1 MCIVVVLNPRYT
13 LVASNKDPAS
23 ITMANCLIDDIGFTK
38 VESDEN
44 RKIGRSHSLHK
55 SQAELINNDDEH
67 FDSYSFKNVKLHLS
81 HNRSL
86 LHLDNLDELY
96 PESVAFVFLSK
107 HSSESGIP
115 TLTCHFTGNFSN
127 SNPYGGIPKELG
139 IAYPYLQKSYIRDI
153 TSKQSIVS
161 EYDIVIEATH
171 HGPTSL
177 KKPSVFIEIG
187 STQKQ
192 WTDKKAA
199 LLVCQSVVSFLTKEN
214 ASAQCKSVGIAFG
227 GTHYPTKLNKLLLES
242 EIGLASIAAK
252 HNLTAID
259 EFMVRQ
265 MITKSVEKVT
275 YAIVDKKGMGKE
287 KNRIL
292 ELIDKVSLEL
302 LEV

>member
-1 MCIVVVLNPRYT
+1 MRNPQYT
-13 LVASNKDPAS
+13 LVASNKDQAS
-23 ITMANCLIDDIGFTK
+23 ITMAKCLIDDIGFTK
-38 VESDEN
+38 VENSEN
-44 RKIGRSHSLHK
+44 RIIGGSYNMHN
-55 SQAELINNDDEH
+55 SQDKLGNNDDEH

-96 PESVAFVFLSK
+96 PESTAFVFLSK

-127 SNPYGGIPKELG
+127 SNPYGGIPRELG
-139 IAYPYLQKSYIRDI
+139 IAYPHLQKSYIRDI
-153 TSKQSIVS
+153 TSKQSFVS
-161 EYDIVIEATH
+161 EYDIIIEATH

-192 WTDKKAA
+192 WTDRNAA
-199 LLVCQSVVSFLTKEN
+199 SVVCQSVVSVLTQEITG
-214 ASAQCKSVGIAFG
+214 AHCKSVGIAFG
-227 GTHYPTKLNKLLLES
+227 GTHYPTKLNNLLLES
-242 EIGLASIAAK
+242 EFGLASIAAK

-259 EFMVRQ
+259 GFMMKQ
-265 MITKSVEKVT
+265 MISRSIEKVT
-275 YAIVDKKGMGKE
+275 HVIVDKKGLGKE

-292 ELIDKVSLEL
+292 DLIGKENLEF
-302 LEV
+302 LEI

>member
-1 MCIVVVLNPRYT
+1 VFVVVLNPHYT

-23 ITMANCLIDDIGFTK
+23 ITMAKCLIDDIGFTK
-38 VESDEN
+38 VENSKN
-44 RKIGRSHSLHK
+44 LKIGWSHSLQRK
-55 SQAELINNDDEH
+55 SQDKPGNNDDEH
-67 FDSYSFKNVKLHLS
+67 FDSYSYKNVKLHLS

-96 PESVAFVFLSK
+96 PESMAFVFLSK

-127 SNPYGGIPKELG
+127 SNPYGGIPRELG
-139 IAYPYLQKSYIRDI
+139 IAYPHIQKSYIRDI
-153 TSKQSIVS
+153 TSKQSFVS
-161 EYDIVIEATH
+161 EYDIIIEATH

-192 WTDKKAA
+192 WTDRNAA
-199 LLVCQSVVSFLTKEN
+199 SVVCQSAVSILTQEN
-214 ASAQCKSVGIAFG
+214 TSTDCKSVGIAFG

-242 EIGLASIAAK
+242 EFGLASIAAK
-252 HNLTAID
+252 YNLTSID
-259 EFMVRQ
+259 EFMMKQ
-265 MITKSVEKVT
+265 MISKSIEKITHV
-275 YAIVDKKGMGKE
+275 IVDKKGLGKE

-292 ELIDKVSLEL
+292 ELIDKENLEL

>member
-1 MCIVVVLNPRYT
+1 MTNPQYT
-13 LVASNKDPAS
+13 LVASNKDQAS
-23 ITMANCLIDDIGFTK
+23 ITMAKCLIDDIGFTK
-38 VESDEN
+38 VEN
-44 RKIGRSHSLHK
+44 RIIGGSYNMHN
-55 SQAELINNDDEH
+55 SQDKLGNNDDEH

-96 PESVAFVFLSK
+96 PESTAFVFLSK

-127 SNPYGGIPKELG
+127 SNPYGGIPRELG
-139 IAYPYLQKSYIRDI
+139 IAYPHLQKSYIRDI
-153 TSKQSIVS
+153 TSKQSFVS
-161 EYDIVIEATH
+161 EYDIIIEATH

-192 WTDKKAA
+192 WTDRNAA
-199 LLVCQSVVSFLTKEN
+199 SVVCQSVVSVLTQEITG
-214 ASAQCKSVGIAFG
+214 AHCKSVGIAFG
-227 GTHYPTKLNKLLLES
+227 GTHYPTKLNNLLLES
-242 EIGLASIAAK
+242 KFGLASIAAK

-259 EFMVRQ
+259 GFMMKQ
-265 MITKSVEKVT
+265 MISRSIEKVT
-275 YAIVDKKGMGKE
+275 HVIVDKKGLGKE

-292 ELIDKVSLEL
+292 DLIGKENLEF
-302 LEV
+302 LEI

>member
-1 MCIVVVLNPRYT
+1 VVVLNRQYT
-13 LVASNKDPAS
+13 LVSSNKDPAS
-23 ITMANCLIDDIGFTK
+23 TTMAKCLIEDIGFTR
-38 VESDEN
+38 VENSEDQNVGGSSSLPESQVKLRSD
-44 RKIGRSHSLHK
+44 
-55 SQAELINNDDEH
+55 DDELY
-67 FDSYSFKNVKLHLS
+67 DSYSFKNVKLHLTY
-81 HNRSL
+81 NRSL

-96 PESVAFVFLSK
+96 PESAAFVFLSK

-127 SNPYGGIPKELG
+127 SNPYGGIPRELG
-139 IAYPYLQKSYIRDI
+139 IAYPYLQKSYIGDI
-153 TSKQSIVS
+153 TSKRSFVS
-161 EYDIVIEATH
+161 EYDIIIEATH

-192 WTDKKAA
+192 WTDINAA
-199 LLVCQSVVSFLTKEN
+199 SVVCQSVVDILTQEN
-214 ASAQCKSVGIAFG
+214 TSAHCKSVGIAFG

-242 EIGLASIAAK
+242 EFGLASIAAK

-259 EFMVRQ
+259 DSMIRQ
-265 MITKSVEKVT
+265 MTSRSVEKVT
-275 YAIVDKKGMGKE
+275 HIIVDKKGLGKE

-292 ELIDKVSLEL
+292 KLIDNENLEL